1 MTIPVSIQQRIRILD
16 ARGVSWR
23 EIARRLNVSRDTVRK
38 YAVMEDC
45 SPAPRARSSGR
56 SGMDGYSSLVDSW
69 LAADRR
75 MPRKQRH
82 TAKRVYDRLVE
93 EAGFTGSYS
102 MVQRYVKRWREDHRL
117 PDDGFM
123 ELEWRPGTMQVDFGQ
138 ALAVIGGAESTV
150 HCLVASFP
158 HSNMRYAA
166 ALPGENA
173 ECVCEGLLEIFEHIG
188 MVPPLMVF
196 DNATGAAHRV
206 AWDRIRVVKV
216 FQLFCEHHRIEVRF
230 CNPSSGWEKGSVE
243 NAVGFLRR
251 NLMVPPPNA
260 ESHRQLTRHLLSGC
274 DAIADVDHYR
284 SGRTIRD
291 MFADDL
297 EDMLPL
303 PRARFDAVEWVE
315 RRADREGNVEID
327 SNRYLAGPSWRG
339 GRCRSACARSTW
351 RSAPVTAG
359 R

>member
-1 MTIPVSIQQRIRILD
+1 
-16 ARGVSWR
+16 
-23 EIARRLNVSRDTVRK
+23 
-38 YAVMEDC
+38 
-45 SPAPRARSSGR
+45 
-56 SGMDGYSSLVDSW
+56 
-69 LAADRR
+69 
-75 MPRKQRH
+75 
-82 TAKRVYDRLVE
+82 
-93 EAGFTGSYS
+93 
-102 MVQRYVKRWREDHRL
+102 
-117 PDDGFM
+117 
-123 ELEWRPGTMQVDFGQ
+123 
-138 ALAVIGGAESTV
+138 
-150 HCLVASFP
+150 
-158 HSNMRYAA
+158 
-166 ALPGENA
+166 
-173 ECVCEGLLEIFEHIG
+173 
-188 MVPPLMVF
+188 
-196 DNATGAAHRV
+196 
-206 AWDRIRVVKV
+206 
-216 FQLFCEHHRIEVRF
+216 HHRIEVRF

-339 GRCRSACARSTW
+339 WTLQVGLRAFDVEIRTRDGRKVNTLPRVYGRCGRTVRNPACLLPALARKPRAWGESPIRGDFPGKLRLRIDAMDSGDRQRTL
-351 RSAPVTAG
+351 RLIARASDASGFKAATAAAEHLVEQG
-359 R
+359 HGIDEASLMTLARRIA

>member
-1 MTIPVSIQQRIRILD
+1 
-16 ARGVSWR
+16 
-23 EIARRLNVSRDTVRK
+23 
-38 YAVMEDC
+38 
-45 SPAPRARSSGR
+45 
-56 SGMDGYSSLVDSW
+56 
-69 LAADRR
+69 
-75 MPRKQRH
+75 
-82 TAKRVYDRLVE
+82 
-93 EAGFTGSYS
+93 
-102 MVQRYVKRWREDHRL
+102 
-117 PDDGFM
+117 
-123 ELEWRPGTMQVDFGQ
+123 
-138 ALAVIGGAESTV
+138 
-150 HCLVASFP
+150 
-158 HSNMRYAA
+158 
-166 ALPGENA
+166 
-173 ECVCEGLLEIFEHIG
+173 
-188 MVPPLMVF
+188 MVF

-303 PRARFDAVEWVE
+303 PEPGSTPSNGLSAGRTGRVTSRSTPTATSRARRGA
-315 RRADREGNVEID
+315 
-327 SNRYLAGPSWRG
+327 G
-339 GRCRSACARSTW
+339 GRCRSAWRAFDVEIRTRDGRKVNTLPRVYGRCGRTVRNPACLLPALARKPRAWGESPIRGDFPGKLRLRIDAMDSGIGNARS
-351 RSAPVTAG
+351 V
-359 R
+359 

>member
-1 MTIPVSIQQRIRILD
+1 
-16 ARGVSWR
+16 
-23 EIARRLNVSRDTVRK
+23 
-38 YAVMEDC
+38 
-45 SPAPRARSSGR
+45 
-56 SGMDGYSSLVDSW
+56 
-69 LAADRR
+69 
-75 MPRKQRH
+75 
-82 TAKRVYDRLVE
+82 
-93 EAGFTGSYS
+93 
-102 MVQRYVKRWREDHRL
+102 
-117 PDDGFM
+117 
-123 ELEWRPGTMQVDFGQ
+123 
-138 ALAVIGGAESTV
+138 
-150 HCLVASFP
+150 
-158 HSNMRYAA
+158 
-166 ALPGENA
+166 
-173 ECVCEGLLEIFEHIG
+173 
-188 MVPPLMVF
+188 MVF

-339 GRCRSACARSTW
+339 WTLQVGLRAFDVEIRTRDGRKVNTRCPACMAGAGEPSGTRLACCPRWPGSPARGARAPYAGTSPASSGCASTRWTPGIGNARS
-351 RSAPVTAG
+351 V
-359 R
+359 